1 MAIHPPKT
9 IKGSLNPPAYMWEK
23 STCEFAYFK
32 YDSFTHTHTHTHTIV
47 ITLQLN
53 DIMYAMIELTIYRS
67 KRVTTQRVS
76 DH

>member
-32 YDSFTHTHTHTHTIV
+32 YDSFTHTNTHTHIP
-47 ITLQLN
+47 LQLHDIIYN
-53 DIMYAMIELTIYRS
+53 D
-67 KRVTTQRVS
+67 
-76 DH
+76 